1 MFTTERDPPVCLINL
16 VDWYMMKYFPT
27 SMRKFLK
34 AIFEGKEIDI
44 VYFLKIV
51 VNLFSN

>member
-34 AIFEGKEIDI
+34 ATFEGNKNR
-44 VYFLKIV
+44 YSLSLK
-51 VNLFSN
+51 NCG